1 MFEGSFLYVAAKN
14 EIKVGQKRLLE
25 NAASAL
31 FPVCVTCLAKMVAD
45 IFVSLY
51 KMAKTNT
58 NIWLRL

>member
-1 MFEGSFLYVAAKN
+1 MFEGSFLSVAAIN

-31 FPVCVTCLAKMVAD
+31 LPVAKMVAD
-45 IFVSLY
+45 IFVSRY
-51 KMAKTNT
+51 KMAQTNT